1 MKLTD
6 AGQGSMNSVA
16 DALGVPVSANALEPE
31 LVEHIIAGGEGRVG
45 HGGAVLVETGDHTGR
60 SPNDKFI
67 VGGAGVSDRLW
78 REANREIPPEA
89 FDLLLADMTAHMKHS
104 RCHVQDLLAG
114 ADPKQEIRVR
124 VVAELA
130 WHALF
135 IRHLLRRPASSE
147 LAGFVPH
154 LTIINAPSF
163 RADPD
168 RHGCRSETVVAINI
182 ERRIVLIGGTAYAG
196 ETKKSVFSFLNWHL
210 PARGVLSMHCSAN
223 HACGDPDDSAIFFG
237 LSGTGKTTLSS
248 DRRRVLIGDDEH
260 GWSDDGIFNI
270 EGGCYAKTVKLD
282 AEAEPEIH
290 SATSKFAT
298 VIENVVFD
306 PKTRALDF
314 VDTSITENTRCA
326 YPLEYIPGASRTGMA
341 GHPRNIFML
350 TCDAFGVLPPIARL
364 TPPQAMYHFL
374 SGFTAKVAGTEQG
387 VREPEPVFST
397 CFGSPFL
404 PLRPEVYGDLLRSR
418 IKSSGATCWLVNT
431 GWTGGGYGE
440 GSRMPILVTR
450 TLLNAALKGTL
461 ARSRFK
467 RDRIFGFEVPVK
479 VPGVP
484 RHLLEPRRTWEH
496 GWKYD
501 QAAERLVGMFAANFE
516 RFSGAV
522 DEEVLR
528 SAVGAK

>member
-1 MKLTD
+1 M
-6 AGQGSMNSVA
+6 SMNA
-16 DALGVPVSANALEPE
+16 ITEILGNPVSANALEPE
-31 LVEHIIAGGEGRVG
+31 LAEYAIADGEGRLG
-45 HGGAVLVETGDHTGR
+45 HGGAVLVKTGTHTGR

-67 VGGAGVSDRLW
+67 VDSPGVREKLW
-78 REANREIPPEA
+78 PEANRVISQRA
-89 FDLLLADMTAHMKHS
+89 FDLLLNDMLAHVRDS
-104 RCHVQDLLAG
+104 RFHVQDLFAG
-114 ADPKQEIRVR
+114 ADPKKALRVR
-124 VVAELA
+124 VVVELA

-135 IRHLLRRPASSE
+135 IRHLLRRPSRSE
-147 LAGFVPH
+147 LQAFVPD

-163 RADPD
+163 KANPD
-168 RHGCRSETVVAINI
+168 RHQCRTETVVAIDI

-210 PARGVLSMHCSAN
+210 PGRGVLPMHCSAN
-223 HACGDPDDSAIFFG
+223 HARGNPEDSAIFFG

-260 GWSDDGIFNI
+260 GWSDDGIFNM
-270 EGGCYAKTVKLD
+270 EGGCYAKTVKLN

-290 SATSKFAT
+290 AATSKFGT

-306 PKTRALDF
+306 PETRELDF
-314 VDTSITENTRCA
+314 GDTSITENTRCA
-326 YPLEYIPGASRTGMA
+326 YPLEYIPGASQTGMA
-341 GHPRNIFML
+341 GHPKNIFML

-387 VREPEPVFST
+387 IREPEPVFST

-404 PLRPEVYGDLLRSR
+404 PLQPEVYGNLLRKR
-418 IKSSGATCWLVNT
+418 MKSSGASCWLVNT
-431 GWTGGGYGE
+431 GWTGGSYGE

-450 TLLNAALKGTL
+450 TLLNAALNGTL
-461 ARSRFK
+461 AKAEFK
-467 RDRIFGFEVPVK
+467 KDRIFGFEVPVK

-484 RHLLEPRRTWEH
+484 RHLLDPRRTWED

-501 QAAERLVGMFAANFE
+501 QIANRLVGMFAANFE
-516 RFSGAV
+516 KFSEAV

-528 SAVGAK
+528 SALRTK